1 MSAPPVGT
9 RVTEGTRCG
18 TVVAHRPQGMVD
30 VNFDDLSYPIR
41 RPAANL
47 VTLRGN
53 PFPSRRNPDVKPVFL
68 CAVLTP
74 ESRRELYKWWMSQP
88 LAPEP
93 LAIQRATHMTIK
105 FKPSEAEFEAA
116 PIGKEVTL
124 TVIGWVANPDIQ
136 AVAVTPNGVTSTK
149 AHPHVTFA
157 LREPSIPAKLS
168 DSILDGTVK
177 GIVKSARGPSLTAHV
192 GWSDG
197 KVYFTSR
204 QTLSNPGPR
213 GGLSSRERASLP
225 DSAFALPGR
234 RWPIPDRNHAKIAK
248 TYMARGFGRHAD
260 YPQIQRAISD
270 RFQMNPEP
278 EPYDP
283 DKEQFRAVVQ
293 GVYESLVSKELGI
306 RRPEPFILPDGTRP
320 DSRLGPDARRRLLSS
335 AYAIATRQGQK
346 HGWLQPGTQ
355 TPTERGVKASSLRAR
370 DVHHAST
377 NRQDYEQTL
386 GAVRKSGHFRVVQ
399 EVVGGSTRFVVQPRP
414 THIRIP
420 EYRMT
425 LEAAQADAD
434 KANGSFTR
442 WNPRPVRM
450 RRNSGATPRHY
461 YVSTLR
467 ALVAHTLPSITTFPA
482 DRYGCDETDLAGAQ
496 TALGSVLTKST
507 RSASLRKQFCEL
519 LAATKNPIL
528 RKTCRLD
535 ELYKEPTS
543 PNDKETPESRVH
555 SNLKYLFAV
564 REIKKPHDEVE
575 IEPPAYG
582 RLKLRAKSVEAALLA
597 PLVLW
602 VDYLSAWWT
611 LHGSLWLRSPKDPP
625 GTPDIRYVSAEQI
638 DAHGAD
644 INAWLEAEA
653 RVRAGCDDFKNRFA
667 WAADASYEQFYTLL
681 HNMAVSEKVGL
692 SEPIASI
699 RLRAT
704 AAIKD
709 ENLKEVPAR
718 EISFRRFVTSPPA
731 PIYRVTVITTLGKDR
746 FGNDR
751 GTRTDTRTVLKAGL
765 HALLHQFRLDEEL
778 SEQERA
784 AMARSNDK
792 VSFHASKKVRVQ
804 RYSAWDYKNTVL
816 NVPLTQER
824 EISYAHLQVVDA
836 QTAKPAEPPDADD
849 DGDVTVAAGPAV
861 YRQVLVALGEENKY
875 KLPTLHVETFIL
887 GLPQIVNGIDVSPKA
902 VSPEARTTTQ
912 DDSQDAQNAD
922 REIKKKRAAAMPD
935 NAKLVYFDIEQ
946 VFTIS
951 YEDQSMFGSSRRQY
965 RTIAIHPDEDY
976 REAYHRVD
984 SELREKKLP
993 GLPDPNNPTLQA
1005 YDIEVRYVI
1014 YIRHTP
1020 RYIRRIMK
1028 AGSTIALALESTTR
1042 GFAKAGS
1049 RDAGRLAPD
1058 MNKAPTT
1065 RSAGRRPDQSYTS
1078 AGAESQGATDRIDVV
1093 YPSAILKHFFTV
1105 DPEQLQDEE
1114 AFLNSR
1120 EPADPLGGDPTA
1132 IDENSVAGLDAFY
1145 PTDTQSQ
1152 TDGERDMKVVRSLL
1166 SSRHAGA
1173 QEKIKESRVF
1183 LRNSPDN
1190 NWVPYRSR
1198 INASRRQARGDYDSL
1213 TGQFEKNTLFEN
1225 SYDVYFTK
1233 NAGLAYL
1240 TILYFNNPFA
1250 LRKLKTDLLEAG
1262 RVKAAL
1268 QGTPFTTLAV
1278 EALNS
1283 PEYSERTKARFEAES
1298 QFSEP
1303 VPPTN
1308 SPSVSKKVA
1317 ERTLLGKLFTF
1328 GFAEGVVSSMES
1340 GKKASEAG
1348 PRTIHP
1354 KPGAETVQ
1362 GQRLLSMASASARPQ
1377 TPQETAP
1384 TPKSGQGKPAET
1396 TEATQAPVLLLELSD
1411 LPELSDDFFNNP
1423 RRPGRRFR

>member
-30 VNFDDLSYPIR
+30 VNFDDLTYPIR
-41 RPAANL
+41 RPADNL

-53 PFPSRRNPDVKPVFL
+53 PFPSRRNPDAKPVFL

-149 AHPHVTFA
+149 AHPHVTFS

-197 KVYFTSR
+197 KAYFTSR

-270 RFQMNPEP
+270 RFQMNPASDV
-278 EPYDP
+278 YDP

-320 DSRLGPDARRRLLSS
+320 DSRLVPDTRRRLLSS

-346 HGWLQPGTQ
+346 HGWLKPGTQ
-355 TPTERGVKASSLRAR
+355 TPTERGVKASSLRAH
-370 DVHHAST
+370 DPQHAST

-399 EVVGGSTRFVVQPRP
+399 EMVGGSKRFIVQPRP

-467 ALVAHTLPSITTFPA
+467 ALVTNTLPSITAFPA
-482 DRYGCDETDLAGAQ
+482 DRYGCKGTDLDDAQ
-496 TALGSVLTKST
+496 TALGSVLTTSV
-507 RSASLRKQFCEL
+507 RSPSLRRQFCEL
-519 LAATKNPIL
+519 LAATKNRTL
-528 RKTCRLD
+528 RKTLRLD
-535 ELYKEPTS
+535 DPYNEPTP
-543 PNDKETPESRVH
+543 PNVKETPESRVH

-582 RLKLRAKSVEAALLA
+582 RLELGAESVEAALLA

-653 RVRAGCDDFKNRFA
+653 RVRAGCDDFKKQERFA

-681 HNMAVSEKVGL
+681 HNMAGL
-692 SEPIASI
+692 SEPIHRIS
-699 RLRAT
+699 RRAI

-731 PIYRVTVITTLGKDR
+731 PIYRVTAITKDTA
-746 FGNDR
+746 N
-751 GTRTDTRTVLKAGL
+751 GTTRRDTRTVLKAGL

-778 SEQERA
+778 SDQERT
-784 AMARSNDK
+784 AMTRSNDQ
-792 VSFHASKKVRVQ
+792 VRFRTSKTVRVQ
-804 RYSAWDYKNTVL
+804 RYSAWNYKNTVL

-824 EISYAHLQVVDA
+824 EISYSHLQVVDA
-836 QTAKPAEPPDADD
+836 RTAKPAEPPDADAD
-849 DGDVTVAAGPAV
+849 ADVTVAAGPAV
-861 YRQVLVALGEENKY
+861 YQQVLAALGEEDKY
-875 KLPTLHVETFIL
+875 KPPTLRVETFIL
-887 GLPQIVNGIDVSPKA
+887 GLSQSVNGIGVSPKA
-902 VSPEARTTTQ
+902 VSPEARTQKQ
-912 DDSQDAQNAD
+912 DDSQDAQNAE
-922 REIKKKRAAAMPD
+922 REIKKKRAAAIAD
-935 NAKLVYFDIEQ
+935 NEKPVYFDIEQ

-965 RTIAIHPDEDY
+965 RTIAMHRNEDPTAAY
-976 REAYHRVD
+976 RRVD
-984 SELREKKLP
+984 GELREKKLP
-993 GLPDPNNPTLQA
+993 GLPAPDNATLQA

-1014 YIRHTP
+1014 YIRKTA

-1028 AGSTIALALESTTR
+1028 AGSTIALAPESTTR

-1049 RDAGRLAPD
+1049 GDAGRLAPD
-1058 MNKAPTT
+1058 MNMPQTT

-1078 AGAESQGATDRIDVV
+1078 VGVSSQGATDRTDVV

-1120 EPADPLGGDPTA
+1120 DPGDPLGGDPTA
-1132 IDENSVAGLDAFY
+1132 IDENSVDGLDAFY

-1152 TDGERDMKVVRSLL
+1152 TDGERDMKAVRSLL
-1166 SSRHAGA
+1166 RARQTVV
-1173 QEKIKESRVF
+1173 QEKLKDSRVF
-1183 LRNSPDN
+1183 LKNSPDN

-1198 INASRRQARGDYDSL
+1198 INASRRQARGDYNSL
-1213 TGQFEKNTLFEN
+1213 TNRFERNTLFEN

-1233 NAGLAYL
+1233 NAGLASL
-1240 TILYFNNPFA
+1240 TILYFNNPAA
-1250 LRKLKTDLLEAG
+1250 LRNLKTDLLEAE
-1262 RVKAAL
+1262 RVRAAL
-1268 QGTPFTTLAV
+1268 QGTPFTKLAV

-1283 PEYSERTKARFEAES
+1283 PEYSERTKARFEEES

-1308 SPSVSKKVA
+1308 SPSVSEEVA

-1328 GFAEGVVSSMES
+1328 GLAEGVVSSMES

-1354 KPGAETVQ
+1354 KPGAYTVQ
-1362 GQRLLSMASASARPQ
+1362 GQRLLSLTSAAARTQ
-1377 TPQETAP
+1377 TPQATPPA
-1384 TPKSGQGKPAET
+1384 PKSGKEKPAET
-1396 TEATQAPVLLLELSD
+1396 VEAAQAPIT